1 MASNN
6 NVYAAW
12 QDDVTGKYYINSY
25 DGDGVLLDT
34 WETEATE
41 NIGNALAV
49 DVSNNVYTISAN
61 QHDIRKRDSNG
72 NVVLHKVETNYIY
85 NIAVGP
91 DGYIY
96 TLEFDSAFN
105 SGYISKRNASDL
117 VSIDTLEIDASGSNI
132 YYGFAIDADG
142 DFYVMKDSDGKYER
156 WNWDDGLVSSVT
168 ADHTTF
174 NSLGVSDALIA
185 DIHWGGGGHGI
196 IRAKDLSGV
205 ETDVN
210 LEDLTRPGSTGS
222 VYGEHFLFSGYDE
235 DSMLVL
241 GKYDTSLTKVWT
253 VVVPNSSQYGY
264 GSIGSYPFAE
274 IIVTYDY
281 PLSPILFPAQSK
293 GTPLRMKCKHFE
305 ESMSDICLNMNNN
318 TKVIREYL
326 QLTYGDTTYPESSN
340 FRDVL
345 PSQQLV
351 KLSNKDLK
359 TEDYNAIINN
369 FITNMQSMF
378 TLINNNNNTLV
389 KTWLDDYEPDEEA
402 HEFTDVK
409 MKPIIIGEDLSKAMD
424 DLFEGME
431 DNVLILNNNIEV
443 MKERF

>member
-6 NVYAAW
+6 NVYVAW
-12 QDDVTGKYYINSY
+12 QDDATGKYYINSY
-25 DGDGVLLDT
+25 DSDGVLLDT

-49 DVSNNVYTISAN
+49 DVSNNVYTVLGN
-61 QHDIRKRDSNG
+61 QHSVRKRNSSG
-72 NVVLHKVETNYIY
+72 TIILTKTETNYIY
-85 NIAVGP
+85 NIAIGP

-117 VSIDTLEIDASGSNI
+117 VSVDTLEIDASGSNI

-156 WNWDDGLVSSVT
+156 WNWDTGLVSSVT

-196 IRAKDLSGV
+196 ITAKDLSGV

-253 VVVPNSSQYGY
+253 VVVPDSSQYGY

-274 IIVTYDY
+274 ITVTYDY
-281 PLSPILFPAQSK
+281 PLSPILFPAQHK
-293 GTPLRMKCKHFE
+293 GTPLRKKCIHFE
-305 ESMSDICLNMNNN
+305 ESVSDICLNMNNN
-318 TKVIREYL
+318 TKVIRGYL
-326 QLTYGDTTYPESSN
+326 KLTHGDTKYNESSN
-340 FRDVL
+340 LRDVL

-351 KLSNKDLK
+351 KLMNKDLAE
-359 TEDYNAIINN
+359 EDFKAIINN
-369 FITNMQSMF
+369 FITNVSSMF
-378 TLINNNNNTLV
+378 TLINENNVLV
-389 KTWLDDYEPDEEA
+389 KTWLDDYKPDEEG
-402 HEFTDVK
+402 HDFTDVK
-409 MKPIIIGEDLSKAMD
+409 MKPIIIGKDLSKTMD
-424 DLFEGME
+424 ALFEGME
-431 DNVLILNNNIEV
+431 DNVTILNMNLEV
-443 MKERF
+443 LKERF